1 MSEAEEHFGKVF
13 ELVKKATDKAFKKRA
28 IAKLRRD
35 FRELDFAKGKY
46 DSYFKSKQKQ
56 IQKSKTLS
64 KNKKINGRLKENIA
78 AVLAVLSID
87 PIEFDRPLAS
97 KIGRAS
103 CRERV

>member
-1 MSEAEEHFGKVF
+1 MEEHFGKVF

-35 FRELDFAKGKY
+35 SRELDFAKGKY

-78 AVLAVLSID
+78 AVLIIYFLT
-87 PIEFDRPLAS
+87 F
-97 KIGRAS
+97 
-103 CRERV
+103 